1 MPVYDYR
8 CDECDCEFTM
18 LMPMSRSAD
27 PMPCPSCEHQAQR
40 VISAPHLSTMRADV
54 RAAHQT
60 NERSAHEPKMMS
72 GGHRCGSGCS
82 HQSHDKQSHSKAEQP
97 ALKQVSSA
105 KRPWML
111 GH

>member
-1 MPVYDYR
+1 MPVYDYQ

-18 LMPMSRSAD
+18 LMPMSRSSE
-27 PMPCPSCEHQAQR
+27 PMPCPSCDQVAQR
-40 VISAPHLSTMRADV
+40 VISAPHLSTMRSDI

-60 NERSAHEPKMMS
+60 NERSAHEPKMMK
-72 GGHRCGSGCS
+72 GHRCGAGCS
-82 HQSHDKQSHSKAEQP
+82 HQSDSKSNQP
-97 ALKQVSSA
+97 TLKQVSSA

>member
-18 LMPMSRSAD
+18 LMPMSRSSDA
-27 PMPCPSCEHQAQR
+27 MPCPGCEHSARR
-40 VISAPHLSTMRADV
+40 VISAPHLSTMRAEM

-60 NERSAHEPKMMS
+60 NERSAHEPKMTK
-72 GGHRCGSGCS
+72 GHRCGSGCS
-82 HQSHDKQSHSKAEQP
+82 HQSHGQSESP
-97 ALKQVSSA
+97 ALKQVNSA

>member
-1 MPVYDYR
+1 MPVYDYHCR
-8 CDECDCEFTM
+8 ECDTEFTM

-27 PMPCPSCEHQAQR
+27 PATCPSCSHSAQR
-40 VISAPHLSTMRADV
+40 IISAPHLSTMRADI
-54 RAAHQT
+54 RNAHQV
-60 NERSAHEPKMMS
+60 NERSAHEPKMTK
-72 GGHRCGSGCS
+72 GHRCGAGCS
-82 HQSHDKQSHSKAEQP
+82 HHHQTGKPEQP

>member
-1 MPVYDYR
+1 MPVYDYQ
-8 CDECDCEFTM
+8 CSKCDCEFTM

-27 PMPCPSCEHQAQR
+27 PMPCPSCAYNAQR
-40 VISAPHLSTMRADV
+40 VISAPHLSTMRADI

-60 NERSAHEPKMMS
+60 NERSAHEPKMMK
-72 GGHRCGSGCS
+72 GHRCSAGCS
-82 HQSHDKQSHSKAEQP
+82 HQSHGKSESKIEQP

>member
-18 LMPMSRSAD
+18 LMPMSRSSDA
-27 PMPCPSCEHQAQR
+27 MPCPSCEYSAQR

-60 NERSAHEPKMMS
+60 NERSAHEPKMMK
-72 GGHRCGSGCS
+72 GHRCDAGCS
-82 HQSHDKQSHSKAEQP
+82 HQNHGKSESP